1 MHDEALV
8 LRTLRIA
15 AEASEP
21 FDHPRLDPVSPAAL
35 RGAEAGQKLAR
46 IRRPVASVVHVQ
58 RTVVAERVGFVG
70 HRGVDPLGEEARTPE
85 VRRAERDAVHA
96 REIPGTETGGIAV
109 DEARA
114 AEAFRLRLVERDER
128 RAARIADEHDPLVAA
143 AAEELHARAEILD
156 R

>member
-1 MHDEALV
+1 DRV
-8 LRTLRIA
+8 DSVGLRVA
-15 AEASEP
+15 
-21 FDHPRLDPVSPAAL
+21 D
-35 RGAEAGQKLAR
+35 AR
-46 IRRPVASVVHVQ
+46 
-58 RTVVAERVGFVG
+58 
-70 HRGVDPLGEEARTPE
+70 GEEAPTAE

-156 R
+156 HALHEQHRVVVDVARVEPEASEPALRERRDQVVPHEVRG